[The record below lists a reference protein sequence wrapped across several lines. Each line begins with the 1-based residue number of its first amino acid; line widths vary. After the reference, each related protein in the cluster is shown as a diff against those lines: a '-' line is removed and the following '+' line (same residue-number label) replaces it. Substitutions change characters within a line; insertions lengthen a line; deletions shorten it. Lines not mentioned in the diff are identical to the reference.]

1 MTFKHTIAAATLLCG
16 ASLFADADGRFSREK
31 LSPVIAPPIE
41 KVNIDGDLSEWS
53 FTNSQV
59 IYVAEEFFEHERAE
73 FAFGYDQDALYLAAK
88 VHDTSP
94 MKNIHHM
101 SGRFWEGDSIQLR
114 LYSKLNAQ
122 HVPSRQRDKIS
133 QDKQVVHANLYYQHP
148 TGKTWVRLDY
158 SINFIESKVDPP
170 GAEGAYNPFPD
181 GKGYTVEFRL
191 PWEVLNMERA
201 PQPGEDIRALVEV
214 NFSDYMG
221 QKRVRRASGGY
232 NENPGDF
239 GFLGGNKWGQ
249 VKFTAKPLTDRM
261 YPTAAEIAANI
272 RTGSGL
278 AIPVEFPFK
287 SCATLNIKD
296 TSGNLVRELVLSQEQ
311 PAGPYEFVWDGKD
324 NTGADAPLGD
334 YTYEALFYKPVEAV
348 YKGSVASSGDPV
360 YGTSDGTGEWG
371 GDHSNPLAVSID
383 AKGTTLLWPIAE
395 LGKAIVRL
403 DNHDNVLWRY
413 TPFFD
418 AAGNFYTMAADGDYV
433 YLTYETDKKTPQIF
447 RLNAAD
453 GSPAFFVKDTKAIE
467 LPVGE
472 VERKEVAARDR
483 ATAFDLIASGM
494 AVDNRY
500 LYVAIYPKNEIL
512 VLEKKTAELV
522 KRISVP
528 APRGL
533 ACGADG
539 LIYAVSFPGPG
550 QGAIYSLTAKG
561 GVKRM
566 VGQGLSAPWNIAVKK
581 GGNLVVTDLGESQQ
595 VKEFRPDG
603 QLVRVYGQKGGRATS
618 GVYKS
623 GDFLKPSGI
632 AADSNG
638 SVIVVESAIP
648 SVISRLNTR
657 GKVKKQ
663 WFGPA
668 NYAHPV
674 WADAA
679 DPYRI
684 YSLVPGGMLRSR
696 LKTWWKSWQPE
707 TYWSFTSSRAKRE
720 AKEGKSGHG
729 LTFDYF
735 KDRYFQNFTGA
746 ISYPQTTM
754 LRGHQYMSSDSE
766 EHPIVRVEGSELIP
780 VATCFAQDGKM
791 FIAHDTNRNGMIEDA
806 EIERLTNIPAIA
818 DPNPSKLLNQHTGS
832 HTLSGTSGSWYIAG
846 GRTIYRI
853 PLKSATD
860 GQLIF
865 DSAKAGI
872 FIKDVTG
879 GYQGSFYSTHRSA
892 ILGMR
897 EDSNG
902 NLYVLYTYGGRSPGI
917 GHSSDI
923 KRVFVAKFDR
933 DGKRLWTAGRKAA
946 SFAQPGEVY
955 NPWIMAGL
963 LNARLIAFSDETGGM
978 IHFYDVDGFYRGK
991 IFEDYA
997 RGDAPPGPY
1006 LFHGENFSGRVQ
1018 YVPQRKQSMAYQ
1030 GMTDSRAFEL
1040 RNVEAKTQRQS
1051 GNLALSRHYSQDQ
1064 ETKVS
1069 NATVPAVSDPLSLDG
1084 DHPRWQKLAPLKI
1097 SQVASLRLAAST
1109 QELFFEFDVK
1119 DSSPLMNSEADP
1131 TMAFKGGDAVDLY
1144 FGTSGERS
1152 NDKPIL
1158 GDVRILVSP
1167 YRGAVR
1173 VTGMKVKSGGQKKP
1187 VTYTNPGGYKRH
1199 FDYVGAI
1206 EGARAVAV
1214 KTKTGYRIRGA
1225 LPLSFLQPL
1234 SFKAG
1239 SSLRFDADILQS
1251 DAAGQRTVNR
1261 IFWHA
1266 SGNSALTMT
1275 QDIPTECYLY
1285 PTYWGQAT
1293 VK

>member
-1 MTFKHTIAAATLLCG
+1 MKLKSVFTALLFLFG
-16 ASLFADADGRFSREK
+16 NSLFADSVSFSRDK
-31 LSPVIAPPIE
+31 LSPVMAPPAENI
-41 KVNIDGDLSEWS
+41 KIDGDLSEWS

-59 IYVAEEFFEHERAE
+59 IFVAEEFFANERAE
-73 FAFGYDQDALYLAAK
+73 FAFSYDQDALYLAAK

-94 MKNIHHM
+94 MKNVHHM

-114 LYSKLNAQ
+114 LYSKLNAR
-122 HVPSRQRDKIS
+122 HVPARQRDVVS
-133 QDKQVVHANLYYQHP
+133 QDKQLVHANLYYQHP
-148 TGKTWVRLDY
+148 AGKTWIRLDY
-158 SINFIESKVDPP
+158 SINFIESKIDPP
-170 GAEGAYNPFPD
+170 GAEGAYKLFPN
-181 GKGYTVEFRL
+181 GNGYTVEFKL
-191 PWEVLNMERA
+191 PWSLLNMETG
-201 PQPGEDIRALVEV
+201 PKPGDDIRALVEV
-214 NFSDYMG
+214 NFSDYLG
-221 QKRVRRASGGY
+221 QKRVRRTSGAY

-249 VKFTAKPLTDRM
+249 VKFTAKPVAKRM
-261 YPTAAEIAANI
+261 YPTAKQIAATI
-272 RTGSGL
+272 TKDAGL
-278 AIPVEFPFK
+278 VIPVRFPFK
-287 SCATLNIKD
+287 ACATLNIKD
-296 TSGNLVRELVLSQEQ
+296 ATGKLVREIVLSEEQ

-324 NTGADAPLGD
+324 NTGADATLGN
-334 YTYEALFYKPVEAV
+334 YTYETLFYKPVKAV
-348 YKGSVASSGDPV
+348 YKGSTASSGNPV
-360 YGTSDGTGEWG
+360 YGTIDGTGEWG

-383 AKGTTLLWPIAE
+383 ATGTTLLWPIAE

-403 DNHDNVLWRY
+403 DKNDKVLWRY

-418 AAGNFYTMAADGDYV
+418 SAGNFYTMASDGEYV
-433 YLTYETDKKTPQIF
+433 YLTYETAKVSPKIF

-453 GSPAFFVKDTKAIE
+453 GSPAFFAKDTKAID
-467 LPVGE
+467 LPVDGT
-472 VERKEVAARDR
+472 ERKAVDSRDR

-494 AVDNRY
+494 AVDERFI
-500 LYVAIYPKNEIL
+500 YVALYPRNEVL
-512 VLEKKTAELV
+512 VLNKQDATLV

-533 ACGADG
+533 ACG
-539 LIYAVSFPGPG
+539 LRNEIYAVSFPAPG
-550 QGAIYSLTAKG
+550 KGAVYKLSSKG
-561 GVKRM
+561 DATKIIG
-566 VGQGLSAPWNIAVKK
+566 GGLSAPWNVAVKK

-595 VKEFRPDG
+595 VKEFSPDG
-603 QLVRVYGQKGGRATS
+603 QLVTIYGQKGGRATS
-618 GVYKS
+618 GAYES
-623 GDFLKPSGI
+623 GDYLKPSGI
-632 AADSNG
+632 AADSSGNM
-638 SVIVVESAIP
+638 IVVESAIP
-648 SVISRLNTR
+648 SVISRLNKR

-668 NYAHPV
+668 NYAHSV
-674 WADAA
+674 WPDAE

-684 YSLVPGGMLRSR
+684 YSMLPGGILRSR
-696 LKTWWKSWQPE
+696 LKPFWKNWQPE

-720 AKEGKSGHG
+720 AKQGKTGHG
-729 LTFDYF
+729 LTYDYF

-754 LRGHQYMSSDSE
+754 LEGHQYMSSDSQ

-780 VATCFAQDGKM
+780 VATCFAQDGKV
-791 FIAHDTNRNGMIEDA
+791 FVGHDTNHNGIIDDT
-806 EIERLTNIPAIA
+806 EIERLKNIPAIA
-818 DPNPSKLLNQHTGS
+818 DTNPHKLLNQHTGS
-832 HTLSGTSGSWYIAG
+832 HTLSGTSGNWYIAG

-865 DSAKAGI
+865 DSEKAGI
-872 FIKDVTG
+872 FIKDVTD
-879 GYQGSFYSTHRSA
+879 GYKGSFHPTHRSA

-897 EDSNG
+897 EDSHG

-923 KRVFVAKFDR
+923 KRVFVVKFDH
-933 DGKRLWTAGRKAA
+933 DGNRLWSAGRKAS

-963 LNARLIAFSDETGGM
+963 LNDTLVAFSDETGGM
-978 IHFYDVDGFYRGK
+978 IHFYDANGFYRGK
-991 IFEDYA
+991 IFADYA
-997 RGDAPPGPY
+997 RGDAQPGPY

-1018 YVPQRKQSMAYQ
+1018 YFPKRKQYMAYQ

-1040 RNVEAKTQRQS
+1040 RNVEAKTQRDS
-1051 GNLALSRHYSQDQ
+1051 GALVLSQHYSKDQ
-1064 ETKVS
+1064 AKQVS
-1069 NATVPAVSDPLSLDG
+1069 NVSVATIAKPLSLDG
-1084 DHPRWQKLAPLKI
+1084 DHAGWQKLAPLKI
-1097 SQVASLRLAAST
+1097 STAADLRLAVSK
-1109 QELFFEFDVK
+1109 QELFFQFEVK
-1119 DSSPLMNSEADP
+1119 DTSPMMNAEADP

-1144 FGTSGERS
+1144 FGTTGKRA
-1152 NDKPIL
+1152 NDKPVL

-1167 YRGAVR
+1167 YQGAVR
-1173 VTGMKVKSGGQKKP
+1173 VTGMKVKSSGQKKP
-1187 VTYTNPGGYKRH
+1187 VTYTNPGGYKRD

-1206 EGARAVAV
+1206 VGARAVAV
-1214 KTKTGYRIRGA
+1214 KTKAGYRIRGA
-1225 LPLSFLQPL
+1225 VPLSFLQPL

-1251 DAAGQRTVNR
+1251 DASGRRTLNR

-1285 PTYWGQAT
+1285 PTYWGEAK